1 MLHVDQLF
9 VNSNEGLRYVKI
21 LSHIIPWDT
30 KNTFLLLVQKVGV
43 RFAVFVS
50 GRRVH
55 VGVLGQMFGEA
66 RELFQTGFVSFV
78 AKERCSFLEQPMG
91 KGRWS
96 VDALNAYGSI
106 VSVSV
111 TPLPVR

>member
-1 MLHVDQLF
+1 MWINCLSIQTKD
-9 VNSNEGLRYVKI
+9 EGTSRPCR
-21 LSHIIPWDT
+21 IPFLGIQ
-30 KNTFLLLVQKVGV
+30 KNTFLPLVQKVGV

-66 RELFQTGFVSFV
+66 RELFQTGLVSFV

-111 TPLPVR
+111 TPLPAR